1 MRLASK
7 IAMLLIATTAAST
20 GAWAQKVY
28 RCGSTYSQ
36 TPCGEGTTLDH
47 LPNPVDTAASP
58 QAIERENKR
67 QLAAANAL
75 EKERKAMEAEAQRRN
90 MAIAKA
96 QEKEKLRESKS
107 TDAHSARKKK
117 DKGPEYF
124 TAKQPKPAKS

>member
-1 MRLASK
+1 M
-7 IAMLLIATTAAST
+7 TAIST

-47 LPNPVDTAASP
+47 LPNPADKSASP

-67 QLAAANAL
+67 QLAVANAM

-90 MAIAKA
+90 TAIATA

-107 TDAHSARKKK
+107 ASGDNTHKKK

>member
-1 MRLASK
+1 
-7 IAMLLIATTAAST
+7 MLLIAMTAVPT

-47 LPNPVDTAASP
+47 LPSPADTAASP

-67 QLAAANAL
+67 QLAAANAM

-90 MAIAKA
+90 TAIAKA
-96 QEKEKLRESKS
+96 QEKEKLRESKG
-107 TDAHSARKKK
+107 TGGDITPKKK